1 MEIYRLLQKAAFDDR
16 AVSAMTTAY
25 DGVLRNLGLV
35 DRSDPVTEIV
45 ANKIIELART
55 GERDPD
61 RMREIALHDL
71 RGQPRSSND

>member
-1 MEIYRLLQKAAFDDR
+1 MAIYRLLQKVALDDC
-16 AVSAMTTAY
+16 AVSAMTIAY
-25 DGVLRNLGLV
+25 EGVLRNLGLV

-61 RMREIALHDL
+61 RCARSPYVICVAS
-71 RGQPRSSND
+71 RAPRST